1 MKTIRASHIVIG
13 TELTS
18 GQTQNTNS
26 RTIAEFLQEM
36 GIKNQMHIVVPDDR
50 KLIMQSFDFA
60 DPETDWFF
68 VYGGLG
74 PTTDDFT
81 RDMVSE
87 WSGKNLILN
96 DSVWLHVQNLLRQ
109 RGVIVRDFQRQ
120 QALFPEGAHVMEN
133 SKGTAHGF
141 HLTARGKEIFVLPGP
156 PKEVQSVFENYLR
169 SWVQTHSQTS
179 DSEITEIWNTMGVGE
194 SEVAYQVEALVKDYE
209 VVVGYRVHIPYVE
222 VKITYLKSQL
232 QKNRPL
238 VDAIS
243 NKLAPILVYKN
254 KYPYPD
260 FFKTFFETRPAL
272 TLIDEYSQGG
282 ILTDFQKWIGQWDK
296 QTVAYFNHP
305 VSTMLT
311 PKGPLPPH
319 MARISIT
326 RSQTSN
332 AIAIVVKSDTL
343 ELDFE
348 ISLEPYVKTVPE
360 RKPIVLKEVIY
371 KELMTRI
378 SGHHK

>member
-87 WSGKNLILN
+87 WSGKNLVL
-96 DSVWLHVQNLLRQ
+96 DESVWLHVQNLLRQ
-109 RGVIVRDFQRQ
+109 RGVIVRDFQKQ
-120 QALFPEGAHVMEN
+120 QAMFPEGARVMEN

-141 HLTARGKEIFVLPGP
+141 HLTDRGKEIFVLPGP

-169 SWVQTHSQTS
+169 PWVQANSQTS

-194 SEVAYQVEALVKDYE
+194 SEVAFKVEALLKGYE

-222 VKITYLKSQL
+222 VKITYLKSQI

-243 NKLAPILVYKN
+243 TTLAPILVYKN
-254 KYPYPD
+254 KYPYPE
-260 FFKTFFETRPAL
+260 FFKSFFETRPAL
-272 TLIDEYSQGG
+272 TLIDEYTQGG
-282 ILTDFQKWIGQWDK
+282 ILNDFQKWIGQWDK

-311 PKGPLPPH
+311 PNGQLPPH
-319 MARISIT
+319 MAWISIT

-332 AIAIVVKSDTL
+332 AIAVVIKSVNL

-348 ISLEPYVKTVPE
+348 ISLEPFVMTVPE

-378 SGHHK
+378 SSHQK